1 MIKWEFEVISLPEGW
16 AYKLGGKKKKL
27 SIWWP
32 DSWSM
37 VDINSVQQ
45 YFVLCCFCVPR
56 GFHISILLKL
66 INVLTFTGDTHYFE
80 ADTLNSTASLL
91 ALSTLTEM
99 DPKKRITSLH
109 VLLPSHYDKQTYF
122 VSQLWIWNISG
133 RCNLWYFG
141 FFVCFWFLAVL
152 EFWTQGFTIARQ
164 ALYQLESALF
174 AIVIFQI
181 GSCVFS
187 EAGLRPQSSYLFL
200 YDAGIISIHH

>member
-1 MIKWEFEVISLPEGW
+1 
-16 AYKLGGKKKKL
+16 
-27 SIWWP
+27 
-32 DSWSM
+32 M

-141 FFVCFWFLAVL
+141 FFVCF
-152 EFWTQGFTIARQ
+152 
-164 ALYQLESALF
+164 
-174 AIVIFQI
+174 
-181 GSCVFS
+181 
-187 EAGLRPQSSYLFL
+187 
-200 YDAGIISIHH
+200 